1 MEESI
6 NQTPI
11 PNKTSNENGCNCAK
25 NKKKFKEQD
34 LPDQG
39 GFFKNKMSM
48 VQNFATSL
56 TSRGLGNKKIN
67 RATKQLRV
75 LSCIGNENVG
85 GELPPC
91 EHLMSSEA
99 DDGTGKKYCGACGC
113 GDRKGTWLIADFNEY
128 SKLDYPK
135 VTCPLQMPGFT
146 NYRPST
152 PEEAEKPETR
162 KYYIENISYRDLEKT
177 PVTLP
182 ELTEEQKKA
191 MEEAQKRI
199 EKDKKKRIEEMKKK
213 KKEENKYNI
222 EQNQEE

>member
-1 MEESI
+1 MEESM
-6 NQTPI
+6 NQTPL
-11 PNKTSNENGCNCAK
+11 PGEASKERGCNCGK

-39 GFFKNKMSM
+39 GFFKKKMSM

-75 LSCIGNENVG
+75 LSCIGNEHMN

-91 EHLMSSEA
+91 EHLLPSEVE
-99 DDGTGKKYCGACGC
+99 GGEGKKYCGACGC
-113 GDRKGTWLIADFNEY
+113 GDRKGTWLIADSNEY

-152 PEEAEKPETR
+152 PEEAEEPETR
-162 KYYIENISYRDLEKT
+162 KHYIENISYKEMERT

-182 ELTEEQKKA
+182 EMTEEQKKA
-191 MEEAQKRI
+191 MEESQKRMAEAQKR
-199 EKDKKKRIEEMKKK
+199 KIEEMKKK
-213 KKEENKYNI
+213 KKEENK
-222 EQNQEE
+222 